1 MMGARERLLEVG
13 GAGAALA
20 GWRTEICMV
29 MEGIA
34 THPYNLTTY

>member
-1 MMGARERLLEVG
+1 MGARERLLEVG

-20 GWRTEICMV
+20 GWRAEICMV

-34 THPYNLTTY
+34 THPYDLTAR